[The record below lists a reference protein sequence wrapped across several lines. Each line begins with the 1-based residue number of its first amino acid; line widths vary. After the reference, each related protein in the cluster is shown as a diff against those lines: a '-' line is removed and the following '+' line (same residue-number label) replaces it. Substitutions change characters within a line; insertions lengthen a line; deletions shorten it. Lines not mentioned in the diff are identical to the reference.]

1 MAEITTCHFVS
12 GERAARDAPDG
23 DAAREEEAV
32 GHRRPQH
39 ERGPNA
45 RIKGKEKLFQ
55 KHHVRGNIAQE
66 VYELSNSAA
75 SCSRSSFNALYE
87 SHACP
92 LSFAVWQ
99 PDLLPE
105 AAE

>member
-1 MAEITTCHFVS
+1 MRMVKPLA
-12 GERAARDAPDG
+12 D
-23 DAAREEEAV
+23 
-32 GHRRPQH
+32 
-39 ERGPNA
+39 
-45 RIKGKEKLFQ
+45 L
-55 KHHVRGNIAQE
+55 RGNIAQE

>member
-1 MAEITTCHFVS
+1 MAPAAYRGSEATRVS
-12 GERAARDAPDG
+12 GAFRFSAALA
-23 DAAREEEAV
+23 
-32 GHRRPQH
+32 
-39 ERGPNA
+39 
-45 RIKGKEKLFQ
+45 ITCY
-55 KHHVRGNIAQE
+55 VRGNIAQE

-87 SHACP
+87 SHVCP
-92 LSFAVWQ
+92 LSFVVWQ

>member
-1 MAEITTCHFVS
+1 MQE
-12 GERAARDAPDG
+12 
-23 DAAREEEAV
+23 
-32 GHRRPQH
+32 
-39 ERGPNA
+39 ERGVP
-45 RIKGKEKLFQ
+45 RIKKGIISVAWVMGILHCIGMGVVLGQ
-55 KHHVRGNIAQE
+55 SQIRGNIAQE

-87 SHACP
+87 SHVCP